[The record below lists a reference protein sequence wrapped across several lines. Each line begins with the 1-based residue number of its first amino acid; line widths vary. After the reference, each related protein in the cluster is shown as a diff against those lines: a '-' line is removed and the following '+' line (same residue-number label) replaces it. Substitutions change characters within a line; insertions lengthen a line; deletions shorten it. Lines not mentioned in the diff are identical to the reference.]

1 MASEAGGGASR
12 EEVARAMS
20 PHGGGEPDMAAES
33 SGRVQRPSPASP
45 ASPAAESSGDMA
57 AESSGR
63 VDGVKE
69 DEGWRS
75 YESVFTNRKAGM
87 DDVDR
92 DWVKKVVYENSKNS
106 PHFRNEQRK
115 AEQATRRLQEMLRR
129 KEALLSQNQLA
140 GYDQSAAKLVAELEA
155 TRDLSHWW
163 FHVDMDAFYASCHE
177 LMDPT
182 LAGVPMAVGGVG
194 MISTANYQA
203 RKYGVRSAMPG
214 FIALKLCPDLKF
226 CPSDFAL
233 YKTKASEVRA
243 ILAQYDPN
251 FLAAGLDESYLDV
264 TSCLEARGESP
275 DALARCIRDHVR
287 RETGLTCSIG
297 VACNRMLA
305 KICSDLNKPNGEVS
319 QSATSSLS
327 LSLCLFLTPPAPA
340 PALALFAATKVC
352 FAEESRGRAGL
363 HVLSS
368 RAKGA
373 RDR

>member
-1 MASEAGGGASR
+1 
-12 EEVARAMS
+12 
-20 PHGGGEPDMAAES
+20 
-33 SGRVQRPSPASP
+33 
-45 ASPAAESSGDMA
+45 
-57 AESSGR
+57 
-63 VDGVKE
+63 
-69 DEGWRS
+69 
-75 YESVFTNRKAGM
+75 
-87 DDVDR
+87 
-92 DWVKKVVYENSKNS
+92 
-106 PHFRNEQRK
+106 
-115 AEQATRRLQEMLRR
+115 MLRR

-264 TSCLEARGESP
+264 TSCLEARGESGP

-327 LSLCLFLTPPAPA
+327 LSLC
-340 PALALFAATKVC
+340 VC
-352 FAEESRGRAGL
+352 F
-363 HVLSS
+363 
-368 RAKGA
+368 
-373 RDR
+373 

>member
-33 SGRVQRPSPASP
+33 SGRV
-45 ASPAAESSGDMA
+45 
-57 AESSGR
+57 
-63 VDGVKE
+63 DGGKE

-264 TSCLEARGESP
+264 TSCLEARGESGP

-327 LSLCLFLTPPAPA
+327 LSVFVSDSARTCTCACPLCGHESLFCRGVARPCWPSRP
-340 PALALFAATKVC
+340 LFPCERCPGSV
-352 FAEESRGRAGL
+352 R
-363 HVLSS
+363 
-368 RAKGA
+368 
-373 RDR
+373 